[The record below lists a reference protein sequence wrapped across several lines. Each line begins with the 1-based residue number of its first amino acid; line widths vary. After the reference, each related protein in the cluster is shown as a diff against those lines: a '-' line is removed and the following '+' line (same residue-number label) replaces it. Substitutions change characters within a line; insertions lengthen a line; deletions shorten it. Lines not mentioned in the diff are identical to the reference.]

1 MGGIKNKL
9 TSKVKTLS
17 SSLSLTE
24 RADERSSSGEVKTNN
39 KSKSSGFCHLIRQTS
54 SATFP
59 VKGKEL
65 GSPWVRGAVSR
76 RLTEGSLSAGL
87 SLTILT
93 KYLGIACLSLAIL
106 STLILN
112 IVSSYSYGKVN
123 SNAEPVSN
131 SSTSTLANN
140 NDSST
145 CDPNN
150 TNAESCISL
159 SITSSSSSS
168 TGGNDANLSL
178 SIPQGGGLVAG
189 RHTVSVSSNN
199 VTGYDL
205 YLTSKTDNTDMVNI
219 DNKDAYIKSMHS
231 TNDTAYGYYGGDYI
245 SIHSNEYGVAMGRDC
260 SHGSLYRGDQYYE
273 SLINTPSKPNSNS
286 EIYAFSGLSKK
297 SNMMDSQI
305 SGYNPG
311 FGKPTC
317 TVYYGVWID
326 SPSTVLA
333 GNYAVD
339 VEYTAIAKE
348 VPTPTINTLNQNSY
362 ELGSGTNL
370 DSNNRLPVTITGDNL
385 ESTYKVYLESNA
397 DSSKQYDLTNNVTS
411 VTITHLKLTL
421 PTDITNSDL
430 EPGDYTIHVVTQG
443 GEASIGFTYTE
454 KKALSAYDSVDNV
467 RVDYDEN
474 MIPIYYTGN
483 SSTPRWTSLNSM
495 QIEQNTTTWFDYSGS
510 RSNGEVKWAN
520 AVTVKD
526 PSKYK
531 DKSLVV
537 DEADILGYWVYIP
550 RYAYMV
556 MRRDATDKVVTDE
569 EAAAMGG
576 FNIRFETV
584 DDLKKTPAACPY
596 SSSSTYYYD
605 CVPQSYP
612 GNNESLI
619 DRSAWATHPAFTWQY
634 TKDINGFDQT
644 VELNGFW
651 IGKFEATGSTQGPTI
666 LPNRKH
672 MSRGYSGNIGD
683 LYDIAKSMGIEDP
696 NNKYGNTTST
706 DQSNQNNNNLA
717 ISTSHMLK
725 NSEWGAVAYLAS
737 SKYGAG
743 INNVQMNTQY
753 QQGGDDNGDSS
764 YGITGCGPTGSGI
777 TDIYTGTGT
786 LGTNTACSINDI
798 SRSYNG
804 SRGVLASTTNNV
816 YGVYDMNGGA
826 YEYVMGSYTTNA
838 HQSSI
843 SQFANA
849 ARPPYVD
856 LYYSAN
862 GFPSTDPLTGNDYCT
877 WETCGGQALHE
888 TRITQSVMSPYQA
901 WNQRDKGYS
910 YFVYPPAT
918 WFLRGGYADDGS
930 FAGIFTSNN
939 IDSVRDF
946 GSVGFRVALIAN

>member
-1 MGGIKNKL
+1 M
-9 TSKVKTLS
+9 
-17 SSLSLTE
+17 
-24 RADERSSSGEVKTNN
+24 
-39 KSKSSGFCHLIRQTS
+39 
-54 SATFP
+54 
-59 VKGKEL
+59 
-65 GSPWVRGAVSR
+65 
-76 RLTEGSLSAGL
+76 
-87 SLTILT
+87 
-93 KYLGIACLSLAIL
+93 
-106 STLILN
+106 
-112 IVSSYSYGKVN
+112 
-123 SNAEPVSN
+123 
-131 SSTSTLANN
+131 
-140 NDSST
+140 
-145 CDPNN
+145 
-150 TNAESCISL
+150 
-159 SITSSSSSS
+159 
-168 TGGNDANLSL
+168 
-178 SIPQGGGLVAG
+178 
-189 RHTVSVSSNN
+189 
-199 VTGYDL
+199 
-205 YLTSKTDNTDMVNI
+205 
-219 DNKDAYIKSMHS
+219 
-231 TNDTAYGYYGGDYI
+231 
-245 SIHSNEYGVAMGRDC
+245 
-260 SHGSLYRGDQYYE
+260 
-273 SLINTPSKPNSNS
+273 
-286 EIYAFSGLSKK
+286 
-297 SNMMDSQI
+297 
-305 SGYNPG
+305 
-311 FGKPTC
+311 
-317 TVYYGVWID
+317 
-326 SPSTVLA
+326 
-333 GNYAVD
+333 
-339 VEYTAIAKE
+339 
-348 VPTPTINTLNQNSY
+348 
-362 ELGSGTNL
+362 
-370 DSNNRLPVTITGDNL
+370 
-385 ESTYKVYLESNA
+385 
-397 DSSKQYDLTNNVTS
+397 
-411 VTITHLKLTL
+411 
-421 PTDITNSDL
+421 
-430 EPGDYTIHVVTQG
+430 
-443 GEASIGFTYTE
+443 
-454 KKALSAYDSVDNV
+454 
-467 RVDYDEN
+467 
-474 MIPIYYTGN
+474 
-483 SSTPRWTSLNSM
+483 
-495 QIEQNTTTWFDYSGS
+495 
-510 RSNGEVKWAN
+510 
-520 AVTVKD
+520 
-526 PSKYK
+526 
-531 DKSLVV
+531 
-537 DEADILGYWVYIP
+537 
-550 RYAYMV
+550 
-556 MRRDATDKVVTDE
+556 
-569 EAAAMGG
+569 
-576 FNIRFETV
+576 
-584 DDLKKTPAACPY
+584 
-596 SSSSTYYYD
+596 
-605 CVPQSYP
+605 
-612 GNNESLI
+612 I

-725 NSEWGAVAYLAS
+725 NSEWGTVAYLAS

-856 LYYSAN
+856 LYYSGN